1 MSPEG
6 SLLIPPAEAPGL
18 HDLSFAVLDLETT
31 GGRPKG
37 GWNRQDRYV
46 PPSEITEV
54 GVMLL
59 QGPVIQDRWESLCA
73 IEGVLPQGIQR
84 LTGITLPMLATAPAW
99 ERVALV
105 LAPQLEGRLWVAHH
119 APFDGAFLK
128 VHLPEGLW
136 KRHAL
141 LCTRLLARGLVPEA
155 ASWSL
160 ANLCQLLGVPNRRP
174 HRALPDAEA
183 TAELLQLLLARA
195 EAQSMTSDQ
204 FLRLG
209 LVPWENV
216 H

>member
-1 MSPEG
+1 
-6 SLLIPPAEAPGL
+6 
-18 HDLSFAVLDLETT
+18 
-31 GGRPKG
+31 
-37 GWNRQDRYV
+37 
-46 PPSEITEV
+46 
-54 GVMLL
+54 
-59 QGPVIQDRWESLCA
+59 
-73 IEGVLPQGIQR
+73 
-84 LTGITLPMLATAPAW
+84 
-99 ERVALV
+99 
-105 LAPQLEGRLWVAHH
+105 
-119 APFDGAFLK
+119 
-128 VHLPEGLW
+128 
-136 KRHAL
+136 
-141 LCTRLLARGLVPEA
+141 LARGLVPEA